1 MMLYEMERDDHAEEW
16 VGEWGVG
23 GKIQNT
29 ALERYSKTGQEKIK
43 TKE

>member
-1 MMLYEMERDDHAEEW
+1 MMLYEIERDDHAEGGGG
-16 VGEWGVG
+16 GEI
-23 GKIQNT
+23 KNT